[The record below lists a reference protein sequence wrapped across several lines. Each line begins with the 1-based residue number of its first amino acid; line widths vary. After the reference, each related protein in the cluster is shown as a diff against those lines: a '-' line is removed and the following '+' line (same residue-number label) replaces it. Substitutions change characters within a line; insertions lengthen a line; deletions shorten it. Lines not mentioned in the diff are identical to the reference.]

1 MHPGRKCALGHRV
14 FRPLIPSL
22 LLAFAFSAPAAEKP
36 IARVRT
42 LRLTLAKAIELA
54 LAKNF
59 SIESERLSPQIARQ
73 RVVQEEGV
81 FDPVFDIKAEHG
93 EKTVRDDFDLRAR
106 GGDFRPTEEE
116 LKASVFSGLEHFA
129 VGEVAQSSSLSS
141 GLGGTTPW
149 GLEYGVRIKADHVDS
164 LNGISERF
172 TAGPEFS
179 VNQPLLRGFGP
190 DANLSQLRIAR
201 NNVLVSEWQLR
212 QRIINVITDTV
223 AAYNELHRS
232 QENFRVATGFR
243 DLAQQLVDDNSKRVD
258 IGVMSPLNITTARA
272 EAAAREEAV
281 IVAARDI
288 KDNENFLKQLIT
300 RDLESLLNIQVE
312 ITPPPTPAFQP
323 NVSGGIAE
331 ALKLR
336 PDYRQAILEIERR
349 HITLAF
355 TKNQALP
362 RFDLSGSLQI
372 LGIDNDLGTSV
383 NRTPK
388 RDQTEWSVGAIF
400 SVPIPNREGR
410 GSVAAAQLSSAQ
422 SLVNLQ
428 ALEQQIV
435 VDVDNASGAVTTA
448 RQRIESTAEA
458 RVLARESLDAGQER
472 LRAGTGTTFEVLEL
486 QKKLAEAEFA
496 ELRART
502 DYNKAVSEYYRQ
514 TGTSLRENHVLV
526 DEPRRENP
534 GTGKPR

>member
-1 MHPGRKCALGHRV
+1 MGHRV

-22 LLAFAFSAPAAEKP
+22 LLALAFSAPAAEKP
-36 IARVRT
+36 VARART

-59 SIESERLSPQIARQ
+59 SIEAERLSPQIARQ
-73 RVVQEEGV
+73 RVVQQEGA
-81 FDPVFDIKAEHG
+81 FDPVFDIRADHE
-93 EKTVRDDFDLRAR
+93 ERTVRDAFDPRAR
-106 GGDFRPTEEE
+106 AGNFPASEAEV
-116 LKASVFSGLEHFA
+116 KANVFSGLEHFA
-129 VGEVAQSSSLSS
+129 TGQVNQSSTLST

-149 GLEYGVRIKADHVDS
+149 GLDYGIRLRADHVDS
-164 LNGISERF
+164 LDGVNERF
-172 TAGPEFS
+172 TAGPEL
-179 VNQPLLRGFGP
+179 NLTQPLLRGFGP
-190 DANLSQLRIAR
+190 DANLSELRIAR

-212 QRIINVITDTV
+212 QRIIDVITDTV
-223 AAYNELHRS
+223 GAYNELHRS
-232 QENFRVATGFR
+232 QENLRVATGFR
-243 DLAQQLVDDNSKRVD
+243 DLALQLVDDNSKRVD

-281 IVAARDI
+281 IVAARNI

-300 RDLESLLNIQVE
+300 RDLESLLDITVE
-312 ITPPPTPAFQP
+312 IAIPPTPAFRA
-323 NVSGGIAE
+323 NVLGGVAD
-331 ALKLR
+331 ALKMR

-355 TKNQALP
+355 SKNQALP
-362 RFDLSGSLQI
+362 RFDLSGSLHL
-372 LGIDNDLGTSV
+372 LGMDNDLGTSID
-383 NRTPK
+383 RASK
-388 RDQTEWSVGAIF
+388 RDQTVWSVGAIF

-410 GSVAAAQLSSAQ
+410 GSVAAAQLSAAQ

-428 ALEQQIV
+428 SLEQQIV

-526 DEPRRENP
+526 AEPRR
-534 GTGKPR
+534 